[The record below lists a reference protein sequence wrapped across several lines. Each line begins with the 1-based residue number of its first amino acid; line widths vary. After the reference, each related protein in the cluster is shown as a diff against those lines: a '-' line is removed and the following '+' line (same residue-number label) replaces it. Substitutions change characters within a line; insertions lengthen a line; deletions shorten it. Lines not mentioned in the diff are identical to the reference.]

1 MSIFIIL
8 LVVLV
13 QTNSLQMPSTV
24 KLSHRKNNL
33 SSSDGIMPILFI
45 HGLDSSSHTWRN
57 ILPEM
62 QIPAAAIDV
71 RGCGSSDLG
80 DPDDFSPD
88 SIVEDIQEFVSS
100 HEFFCDDSNEEDRGD
115 TKNGIRKFVICGHSM
130 GGRIAMSY
138 AAKYPQN
145 VAALIIEDMDIR
157 TRGHEMNMFQRK
169 VLNRGETIAFQ
180 RHLKT
185 DSVDDIVSLFD
196 KEGYPKESVNKWI
209 ADGRIHLCSD
219 EKNTKSLGYYSE
231 VNPAF
236 RILCYEQFFVTN
248 HGEDTWSKIA
258 LNSSYP
264 FPCHVMVAGSQGT
277 VCDNE
282 SVWKMQ
288 KIMKEMSDFRMFI
301 HRYKDATHSIH
312 NSDRKKFLND
322 LNGIIYTAAAEV
334 NRWRT

>member
-1 MSIFIIL
+1 
-8 LVVLV
+8 
-13 QTNSLQMPSTV
+13 
-24 KLSHRKNNL
+24 
-33 SSSDGIMPILFI
+33 
-45 HGLDSSSHTWRN
+45 
-57 ILPEM
+57 
-62 QIPAAAIDV
+62 
-71 RGCGSSDLG
+71 
-80 DPDDFSPD
+80 
-88 SIVEDIQEFVSS
+88 
-100 HEFFCDDSNEEDRGD
+100 
-115 TKNGIRKFVICGHSM
+115 
-130 GGRIAMSY
+130 MSY